1 MTDIMID
8 IETLSTRSDAAVIA
22 VGMVGFTR
30 SDGPLWQS
38 RWLVKPE
45 LSPGNRNRDTVE
57 FWRSQGELFE
67 FIAGG
72 SEDPWEV
79 GQTLAKLVADSHGLI
94 WAASP
99 QFDIVILENWL
110 RQLGFRDFTFPYR
123 RLRDVRTVRYLA
135 EILDIPLPERTGTA
149 HDPVDDCLNQVADV
163 VAVLEALRQQ
173 KMDLYGYRHGVQ

>member
-1 MTDIMID
+1 MTDLMID

-22 VGMVGFTR
+22 VGMVGFNRFEAPT
-30 SDGPLWQS
+30 WQS
-38 RWLVKPE
+38 QWRVNVS
-45 LSPGNRNRDTVE
+45 LSPGHRCYDTVE

-79 GQTLAKLVADSHGLI
+79 GQTLAKLVADCRGLI

-99 QFDIVILENWL
+99 QFDVVILENWL
-110 RQLGFRDFTFPYR
+110 RQLGFADFTFPYR

-135 EILDIPLPERTGTA
+135 EILDIPLPERKGTA

-163 VAVLEALRQQ
+163 VAVLESLRQQ
-173 KMDLYGYRHGVQ
+173 KMDLYGYRHGVA